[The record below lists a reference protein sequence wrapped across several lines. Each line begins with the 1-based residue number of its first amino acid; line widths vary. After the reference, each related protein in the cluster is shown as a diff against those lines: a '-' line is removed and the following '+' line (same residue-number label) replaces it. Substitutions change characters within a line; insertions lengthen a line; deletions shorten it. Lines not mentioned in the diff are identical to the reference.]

1 MARCRMHLDVLAAA
15 TVAVSR
21 TWAETNPL
29 ALAEF
34 TQAYEQGQRI
44 ADTNRPAVE
53 RAMDRFNSRARAA
66 QSGSTRRRWPVS
78 TPARP
83 NSRSSKAS
91 SVTSSASGHANPAAV
106 ARFRLSWIVD
116 RATPRRRPISRAL
129 TPPW

>member
-15 TVAVSR
+15 TVAVTR

-53 RAMDRFNSRARAA
+53 RAMEILPSPL
-66 QSGSTRRRWPVS
+66 GVS
-78 TPARP
+78 PQ
-83 NSRSSKAS
+83 
-91 SVTSSASGHANPAAV
+91 VAAV
-106 ARFRLSWIVD
+106 MALDQHPHSPVD
-116 RATPRRRPISRAL
+116 VVRIQWL
-129 TPPW
+129 T